1 MSSKD
6 LLVLEQRFGDKS
18 PAVGE
23 RKNLNEL
30 REGDV
35 YQLQVT
41 MNLDENGFV
50 ITDVKRNKTSTEL

>member
-1 MSSKD
+1 M
-6 LLVLEQRFGDKS
+6 LEQQFGDKS
-18 PAVGE
+18 PRVVD